1 MALNQNIFL
10 QLLLGAFGL
19 TFVGFIV
26 RGTSTLV
33 VGSSTAELVSAP
45 IFLLAILCAIAGFV
59 LSVTIKVRSVLGR
72 TESRGPETTE

>member
-19 TFVGFIV
+19 TFLGFIV
-26 RGTSTLV
+26 RGTSTLA
-33 VGSSTAELVSAP
+33 VGSSTAELISAP

-59 LSVTIKVRSVLGR
+59 LAVTIKVRSVLGR
-72 TESRGPETTE
+72 TEE

>member
-19 TFVGFIV
+19 TFLGFIV
-26 RGTSTLV
+26 RGTSTLA

-72 TESRGPETTE
+72 TEF

>member
-19 TFVGFIV
+19 TFLGFIV
-26 RGTSTLV
+26 RGTSTLA

-72 TESRGPETTE
+72 TES